1 MAKSVLEAGWGML
14 KTQLQYKRQQVG
26 SCVAIADEKYTSR
39 ACSSCGALTGPAGV
53 NGLGVRQWVC
63 RACGDTRDRD
73 ANAART
79 SWPRGG
85 VPRPFSGT
93 SPRISLRRRAGR
105 LARARHGPRRLVR
118 RHEHRI
124 FASVEITDPAA
135 YEDYRRRVPAIIAA
149 YGGRYLARG
158 GAVERLEGDAPLN
171 RLVILEF
178 SDIAQ
183 LKAFY
188 NSAEYQPLLAIRKRA
203 ARSSLLAIE
212 GV

>member
-1 MAKSVLEAGWGML
+1 
-14 KTQLQYKRQQVG
+14 
-26 SCVAIADEKYTSR
+26 
-39 ACSSCGALTGPAGV
+39 
-53 NGLGVRQWVC
+53 
-63 RACGDTRDRD
+63 
-73 ANAART
+73 
-79 SWPRGG
+79 
-85 VPRPFSGT
+85 
-93 SPRISLRRRAGR
+93 
-105 LARARHGPRRLVR
+105 VR